1 MDAEAKRENKNT
13 IITWFNFFF
22 FFFLRNLYGS
32 RGSTLTAYINEIK
45 Q

>member
-1 MDAEAKRENKNT
+1 MDAKAKRENKNT
-13 IITWFNFFF
+13 TVMWFNFFF

-32 RGSTLTAYINEIK
+32 RSSTLMAYIKDIK